1 MNSVILILCFMPI
14 VIIFIVMKLATWLS
28 LTTFETKYIR
38 EEAKKPHGP
47 YYPDAYADVDE
58 EEEERWNST
67 NNQNQVTLHYQRGNV
82 EFVVR

>member
-1 MNSVILILCFMPI
+1 
-14 VIIFIVMKLATWLS
+14 MKLATWMS

-58 EEEERWNST
+58 EEEERWNSM
-67 NNQNQVTLHYQRGNV
+67 NN
-82 EFVVR
+82 

>member
-1 MNSVILILCFMPI
+1 MTSVVLILCFMPI
-14 VIIFIVMKLATWLS
+14 VIIFIVMKLATWMS

-38 EEAKKPHGP
+38 EEAKKHHGP

-67 NNQNQVTLHYQRGNV
+67 NN
-82 EFVVR
+82 